1 MSASSS
7 DRAHVHDQRL
17 AGCPRALPQLRVQ
30 AHNAVDQDEA
40 VHGGRVSTHAG
51 TPELERLSAALGRRD
66 DDRITR
72 GSICKAPEEGMMT
85 TTEARTAI

>member
-1 MSASSS
+1 M
-7 DRAHVHDQRL
+7 DE
-17 AGCPRALPQLRVQ
+17 LPQLRVQ